1 MATFILKKMF
11 CVKEIE
17 MKLLQLEKTKAV
29 KDIFYLN
36 LFELEIGKYMDTITS
51 AIFNRK
57 EFCLIEPVHN
67 NSVYITILKRELL
80 KLNVTI
86 EDTNDEKSSIKVSD
100 IQKLSHKSR
109 IKENIQFGYTYNDDI
124 CKYTLTRIA
133 IKPNQSEIEKST
145 SDEQS
150 KKRKSPED
158 DSQQE
163 VNISVPKN

>member
-1 MATFILKKMF
+1 
-11 CVKEIE
+11 
-17 MKLLQLEKTKAV
+17 MKLLHLEKTKAV
-29 KDIFYLN
+29 RDIYYLN
-36 LFELEIGKYMDTITS
+36 LFELDIGKYMDTIAS
-51 AIFNRK
+51 AIFNKK
-57 EFCLIEPVHN
+57 EFCLIEPIHN
-67 NSVYITILKRELL
+67 KIIYIAILKRELL

-109 IKENIQFGYTYNDDI
+109 IKENIQFDYSYTDDI

-133 IKPNQSEIEKST
+133 IKPNQSNGEST